1 MRIIIDAMGG
11 DNAPRAPVL
20 GALKAAQELG
30 VDITLVGRR
39 EEIGKHLSGTPAG
52 GVEIVDAREV
62 VTMEDD
68 PSTATRRK
76 KDSSM
81 AVALTM
87 LKNGEGDAVVSA
99 GSTGALL
106 TGATLTVKRV
116 RGIRRAALAPVLP
129 AGEHGV
135 VLIDCGANV
144 ECTPEYLLQ
153 FAFMGSFYAQHI
165 LGCGNP
171 RVGLLSNGTEPTKG
185 GELQKHAFRLLQEAA
200 DAGRLNFIGNIE
212 GNDVMA
218 GRADVAVTDGF
229 TGNVFLKA
237 SEGMIKFAMGK
248 LKDVFYQS
256 TKNKLAA
263 LALKGDFKA
272 MKDGLDVNKI
282 GGTALLGISKPVI
295 KAHGSS
301 NEEAIFSAI
310 RQAVA
315 FARAGVIGEIAE
327 NAEYM
332 RLLAEGAVKTEE

>member
-1 MRIIIDAMGG
+1 MRIIVDAMGG
-11 DNAPRAPVL
+11 DNAPEAPVR
-20 GALKAAQELG
+20 GAMKAARELG

-39 EEIGKHLSGTPAG
+39 EEIGKYLDGAG
-52 GVEIVDAREV
+52 RVVTITDAREV
-62 VTMEDD
+62 ITMEDD

-87 LKNGEGDAVVSA
+87 LKSGEGDAVVSA

-106 TGATLTVKRV
+106 TGATLIVKRV

-153 FAFMGSFYAQHI
+153 FAFMGSFYAKNI
-165 LGCGNP
+165 LGCENP
-171 RVGLLSNGTEPTKG
+171 KVGLLSNGTEPTKG
-185 GELQKHAFRLLQEAA
+185 AELQKEAFKLLQEASVE
-200 DAGRLNFIGNIE
+200 GRINFIGNIE

-218 GRADVAVTDGF
+218 GKADVAVTDGF

-332 RLLAEGAVKTEE
+332 RLPAEGAVKTEE

>member
-1 MRIIIDAMGG
+1 MRIIVDAMGG
-11 DNAPRAPVL
+11 DNAPQAPVM
-20 GALKAAQELG
+20 GAVRAASELG
-30 VDITLVGRR
+30 VDVTLVGRR
-39 EEIGKHLSGTPAG
+39 EEIEKYLGSAAG
-52 GVEIVDAREV
+52 VTVVDAREV
-62 VTMEDD
+62 ISMEDD

-81 AVALTM
+81 AVALNM

-135 VLIDCGANV
+135 VFIDCGANV

-153 FAFMGSFYAQHI
+153 FAFMGSFYSKHI
-165 LGCGNP
+165 LGVAEP
-171 RVGLLSNGTEPTKG
+171 KVGLLSNGTEPTKG
-185 GELQKHAFRLLQEAA
+185 GELQKEAFKLLQKAA
-200 DAGRLNFIGNIE
+200 DEGRINFIGNIE

-218 GRADVAVTDGF
+218 GKADVAVTDGF

-237 SEGMIKFAMGK
+237 SEGMIKFALGK
-248 LKDVFYQS
+248 LKDVFYKS

-263 LALKGDFKA
+263 AALKGDFMA
-272 MKDGLDVNKI
+272 MKDSLDVNKV
-282 GGTALLGISKPVI
+282 GGTALLGISRPVI

-315 FARAGVIGEIAE
+315 FAKAGVIDEIAK
-327 NAEYM
+327 NTEYM
-332 RLLAEGAVKTEE
+332 RLPAEGAAKTEE

>member
-1 MRIIIDAMGG
+1 
-11 DNAPRAPVL
+11 
-20 GALKAAQELG
+20 
-30 VDITLVGRR
+30 
-39 EEIGKHLSGTPAG
+39 
-52 GVEIVDAREV
+52 
-62 VTMEDD
+62 
-68 PSTATRRK
+68 
-76 KDSSM
+76 M
-81 AVALTM
+81 AVALNM

-135 VLIDCGANV
+135 VFIDCGANV

-153 FAFMGSFYAQHI
+153 FAFMGSFYSKHI
-165 LGCGNP
+165 LGVAQP

-185 GELQKHAFRLLQEAA
+185 GELQKEAFKLLQKAA
-200 DAGRLNFIGNIE
+200 DEGRINFIGNIE

-218 GRADVAVTDGF
+218 GKADVAVTDGF

-237 SEGMIKFAMGK
+237 SEGMIKFALGK
-248 LKDVFYQS
+248 LKDVFYKS

-263 LALKGDFKA
+263 AALKGDFMA
-272 MKDGLDVNKI
+272 MKDSLDVNKV
-282 GGTALLGISKPVI
+282 GGTALLGISRPVI

-315 FARAGVIGEIAE
+315 FAKAGVIDEIAE
-327 NAEYM
+327 NTEYM
-332 RLLAEGAVKTEE
+332 RLPTEGAAKTEE